1 MAIGTAHHM
10 PPNGPY
16 SDEDTQHYS
25 QQSILWKTFDSKRIR
40 SASEAAAM
48 TSFFQTSRSEMANR
62 LLFMDPITLRYELH
76 AALPSIISPV
86 MYK

>member
-48 TSFFQTSRSEMANR
+48 TSFFQTSGSERTNR
-62 LLFMDPITLRYELH
+62 LLHGPNYPKIRTTGRSHLNNNQPCD
-76 AALPSIISPV
+76 V
-86 MYK
+86 